1 MSSWFDRLLEELE
14 QRQREADARREG
26 RPLPPRQPRHP
37 RDVTPRERGR
47 RTNGDGD
54 GDGGGGDGGRW
65 TFPPVAEG
73 TPWRRWLLIGGV
85 VLALLFVL
93 GLLGG
98 VINLITDLMWYE
110 ALGRRDVLT
119 TRLWSQVGLFVAGWA
134 AFALP
139 AMLSI
144 WVAGGR
150 AY

>member
-26 RPLPPRQPRHP
+26 RPLP
-37 RDVTPRERGR
+37 
-47 RTNGDGD
+47 
-54 GDGGGGDGGRW
+54 
-65 TFPPVAEG
+65 
-73 TPWRRWLLIGGV
+73 WRRWLLIGGA

-119 TRLWSQVGLFVAGWA
+119 TRLWSQVGLFVAGVA
-134 AFALP
+134 GFAIP
-139 AMLSI
+139 AVVSI
-144 WVAGGR
+144 WVAR
-150 AY
+150 RIA